1 MFGGI
6 HQYELESFNSSR
18 DIHRLYGGETMELER
33 FKETLLEF
41 LSDVTTISEKA
52 KTTFIHDDGSWVPN
66 QAPNDYVV
74 LTDFL
79 LVKVQTSTK
88 IPDRPIPTRGKDEE
102 TTPTNEVQGGEIY
115 HCIVKFAFF
124 TEKNVYYISA
134 TWLNNT
140 AQYLGAMCNSR
151 TSRPGENWVRGH
163 DLPDGY
169 FCRETWERIKNR
181 FVKGEMKAL
190 SKYITSGRYMYPQAD
205 IEKEVCG

>member
-1 MFGGI
+1 
-6 HQYELESFNSSR
+6 
-18 DIHRLYGGETMELER
+18 MELER

-41 LSDVTTISEKA
+41 LSDVTMISPKA

-66 QAPNDYVV
+66 WAPNGYAV

-79 LVKVQTSTK
+79 LVKVETSTK
-88 IPDRPIPTRGKDEE
+88 VEQEKE
-102 TTPTNEVQGGEIY
+102 EIY

-134 TWLNNT
+134 IWLNDT

-169 FCRETWERIKNR
+169 FCRETWERIKNS

-190 SKYITSGRYMYPQAD
+190 SKYITSGRYIYPQAD
-205 IEKEVCG
+205 IEATNTKSLKTTKVCVETD